1 MDAVILSLIAW
12 LNLYTEYDT
21 NVDLPNIVIT
31 EKANMC
37 QTYGIM
43 DAGTCEA
50 TQLKGFYNERL
61 TIYLH
66 SGFDPNDRDDQSRL
80 LHELVHYVQW
90 HNGLDQSECWGN
102 LEVEAYNLQA
112 EWRDMHGVPDTTDPF
127 KLVMLEAACDDA

>member
-1 MDAVILSLIAW
+1 MDAIILSLLGW
-12 LNLYTEYDT
+12 LNLYTDYDT
-21 NVDLPNIVIT
+21 HVNLPNIVIT

-37 QTYGIM
+37 RSYGIK

-50 TQLKGFYNERL
+50 TKLKGFYNESV

-66 SGFDPNDRDDQSRL
+66 ANFNPQDLQDQSRL

-90 HNGLDQSECWGN
+90 HNGVDESACWGA
-102 LEVEAYNLQA
+102 LEVEAYNLQD
-112 EWRDMHGVPDTTDPF
+112 EWRIQNGMADITDPF